1 MTVSIE
7 IGVGE
12 LIDRYTILR
21 IKLDEIKDP
30 KKLKNIQKEY
40 DYVAGLLS
48 KLEDKE
54 GIQELVEDLFVI
66 NESLWDIENELRH
79 LEKIASFEDEF
90 IQAARSVYR
99 LNDKRAEIK
108 KTINLLYGSG
118 FIEEKSYE

>member
-21 IKLDEIKDP
+21 IKLDEIKDS